1 MQHDTLAGAWRATV
15 HPDGRDPIRNDVVV
29 HPDGTINNHDPYVG
43 GGVGAWTRVEGA
55 VHRARIVH
63 GNVYDGSGTN
73 LLDQQ
78 VAPGTVTVDVHL
90 EVDLVDGGAAATG
103 RYRTELLGADGDPV
117 TFAGTDTPA
126 VLVGAIRWERV
137 EVDLDVAIPGR

>member
-29 HPDGTINNHDPYVG
+29 HPDGTLTNHDPFVA
-43 GGVGAWTRVEGA
+43 GGVGAWTQVEGR
-55 VHRARIVH
+55 VHRAHIVH

-90 EVDLVDGGAAATG
+90 EVDLAEDGATASG
-103 RYRTELLGADGDPV
+103 RYRTELLGVDGQPVMFAD
-117 TFAGTDTPA
+117 TDTPA
-126 VLVGAIRWERV
+126 VLQGEIRWERV
-137 EVDLDVAIPGR
+137 EVDRDVTIPGR